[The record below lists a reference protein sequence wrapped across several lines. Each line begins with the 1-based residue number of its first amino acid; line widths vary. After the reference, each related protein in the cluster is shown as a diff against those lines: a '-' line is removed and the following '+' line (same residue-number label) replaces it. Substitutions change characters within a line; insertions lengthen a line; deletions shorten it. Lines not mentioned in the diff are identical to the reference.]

1 MAAPGSGAFCP
12 CCGSLCTPLQGNLA
26 ELRKRLHTAVN
37 AVPEQLTQE
46 QCQEILAEHNILF
59 QYNIKIIKGFQV
71 GWRRCYVAMRK
82 LTPFYVTWGLPL
94 LCLLVLTLICKFV
107 LYIKS

>member
-1 MAAPGSGAFCP
+1 MKLWVCQ
-12 CCGSLCTPLQGNLA
+12 LCLPLQGNLA
-26 ELRKRLHTAVN
+26 ELRKRLHATVN

-59 QYNIKIIKGFQV
+59 QHNIKIIKGFQV
-71 GWRRCYVAMRK
+71 GWHRCFVAMRK
-82 LTPFYVTWGLPL
+82 LTPYYVVWGLPL
-94 LCLLVLTLICKFV
+94 LCLLVLTLLCKFV